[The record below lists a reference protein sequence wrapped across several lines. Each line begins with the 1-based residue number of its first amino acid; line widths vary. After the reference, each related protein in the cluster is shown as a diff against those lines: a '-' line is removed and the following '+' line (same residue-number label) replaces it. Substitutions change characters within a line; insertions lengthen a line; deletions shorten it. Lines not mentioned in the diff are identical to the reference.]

1 MKGRQT
7 LPFLSSFNVSFSN
20 WTFFSFSSR
29 ICFSFRNFLI
39 NFFLFPNLCYL
50 LIMVFFLNYSF
61 VGVIEENAVLILTRI
76 CHCRFNRICQYCSV
90 YFNLTVQYL
99 TNRLYFTRAGRQNL
113 TVSSPYMVFHGLRT
127 PNEAFFHWNPDL
139 FGLGR

>member
-1 MKGRQT
+1 MFLFLIGFFF
-7 LPFLSSFNVSFSN
+7 PFLF
-20 WTFFSFSSR
+20 SR
-29 ICFSFRNFLI
+29 ICFSFQNFLI
-39 NFFLFPNLCYL
+39 IFFLFLNLCYL
-50 LIMVFFLNYSF
+50 PIMFFLTYLF
-61 VGVIEENAVLILTRI
+61 VDVIEENAVLILTRI